1 MATIHQARNSIVALL
16 YAYDLGT
23 DQLESLKEEHLE
35 DKKIRNKQKIFA
47 DELFDGVMKNLEY
60 IDKTI
65 LEHLK
70 GRELSE
76 LGKIEKAVLR
86 VAVYEMKFT
95 STDKAIL
102 INEALELVKDFG
114 IEEATKFINGVL
126 DSF

>member
-1 MATIHQARNSIVALL
+1 MATIHQARNSVVSLL
-16 YAYDLGT
+16 YAYDLGS
-23 DQLESLKEEHLE
+23 DQIESLKEEYLDE
-35 DKKIRNKQKIFA
+35 KKIRHKQKIFA
-47 DELFDGVMKNLEY
+47 DETFSGVLKNIEY
-60 IDKTI
+60 VDKTI

-70 GRELSE
+70 GRSLDE

-126 DSF
+126 DSL